1 MAFSDCIGE
10 FGCPGDGVEVIL
22 KNPRRIEAVQYGRNY
37 SIFLLAVAVH
47 LQIVGLIKHGGAM
60 AFFGLGSGLFQILGQ
75 NSAPASGVKISM

>member
-1 MAFSDCIGE
+1 M
-10 FGCPGDGVEVIL
+10 
-22 KNPRRIEAVQYGRNY
+22 QYGRNY

-60 AFFGLGSGLFQILGQ
+60 AFFGLGSGLFHILGQ

>member
-1 MAFSDCIGE
+1 M
-10 FGCPGDGVEVIL
+10 
-22 KNPRRIEAVQYGRNY
+22 QYGRNY
-37 SIFLLAVAVH
+37 SIFLLAVH